1 MSGPHIKLTAFVGLH
16 IPDAEFESI
25 RYELTVN
32 YAPHVVAIAWC
43 QEENQASYAEA
54 EWVNGYP
61 AKLTAWQS
69 VDLLAS
75 TKESFTRRLLELTHE
90 NTAVLTPVIS
100 DTQMFW
106 NLAKTLVRDG
116 SAVGT
121 QRPWKA

>member
-1 MSGPHIKLTAFVGLH
+1 MSAPHIKLTAFVGLH

-25 RYELTVN
+25 RYELSVN

-43 QEENQASYAEA
+43 QEEEQASYAEA
-54 EWVNGYP
+54 EWIGGYP
-61 AKLTAWQS
+61 AKFTAWQS
-69 VDLLAS
+69 IDILNSA
-75 TKESFTRRLLELTHE
+75 KESFRSRLLELTHE
-90 NTAVLTPVIS
+90 NAPVLAPVIS

-106 NLAKTLVRDG
+106 NLAKTLVHDG